1 LSTGEKTEERLL
13 EELQELRDR
22 VKELEHVKR
31 DLQLA
36 EEYANS
42 IIESSMDMIIAVDND
57 RRITEFNRAAEE
69 TFGYR
74 REEVLG
80 KHIDILYAD
89 VVEGRSVYESTIK
102 DQRYIHDILN
112 KRKDGETFPCLLAAS
127 VLFDSHGAKV
137 GQMGISRDITDV
149 KKAEREREKLISD
162 LKHALASVKTLKGLI
177 PICAKCKKIR
187 DDEGFWQQVESYI
200 EDHLDTE
207 FSHGMCPECLEETYP
222 ELYGK
227 GDPDLFNQKL

>member
-1 LSTGEKTEERLL
+1 MSSGEKTEERLV

-31 DLQLA
+31 ELLHTR
-36 EEYANS
+36 EYTRS
-42 IIESSMDMIIAVDND
+42 IIDSSMDMIIAVDND
-57 RRITEFNRAAEE
+57 RRITEFNGAAEE
-69 TFGYR
+69 TLGYR

-80 KHIDILYAD
+80 KHINILYED
-89 VVEGRSVYESTIK
+89 VAEGRSVYESTIK
-102 DQRYIHDILN
+102 DQQHIHEILN
-112 KRKDGETFPCLLAAS
+112 KRKNGETFPCLLAAS

-149 KKAEREREKLISD
+149 KKAEQERERLISD
-162 LKHALASVKTLKGLI
+162 LKLALESVKTLTGLI
-177 PICAKCKKIR
+177 PICARCKKIR

-200 EDHLDTE
+200 GEHSDAE
-207 FSHGMCPECLEETYP
+207 FSHGMCPECLKETYP

-227 GDPDLFNQKL
+227 GDPDLSN